1 MGVIGAGWW
10 ATQFHIPSLKT
21 YERADLVGIADVKPE
36 KAAAAADYY
45 DIGNTY
51 DDHRELLA
59 AGVDGVVIA
68 VQHAYHY
75 EVARDA
81 LDAGVHVLVEKPMTL
96 TAAHAWDLV
105 DRAKSNGLHLMVG
118 YTYQFTRHAQAA
130 REIVQSGKIGELQL
144 VSGIFTSWVESYLR
158 GRPQDYAEA
167 FGFPVTGP
175 EPDSYSDPRLAG
187 GGQGHLQVTHPMG
200 MALWVTGRRAAEVF
214 AYMESYDLDVDLVD
228 SFSYRLDNGASG
240 TMASTGAM
248 RPNQQLDQGFVY
260 AGSGGFVR
268 QDMAG
273 GRLEAHYNDGTSEQF
288 DGPSRA
294 RVVPRAPAVPDT
306 GGPCPWRR
314 REPRPRRVRRAG
326 RRVPRSRLPL
336 SSLREPRQGRLAAL
350 VSFPDGLDGPSALP
364 STSIPAFL
372 GVMGNSWIYHFQ
384 MGCGTRSRLIEG

>member
-1 MGVIGAGWW
+1 MTRARMGVIGAGWW

-36 KAAAAADYY
+36 KAAVAADYY
-45 DIGNTY
+45 DVRNTY
-51 DDHRELLA
+51 DDHRDLLA

-96 TAAHAWDLV
+96 TAADAWDLV
-105 DRAKSNGLHLMVG
+105 ERAGSSGLHLMVG

-130 REIVQSGKIGELQL
+130 RDIVRSGRIGELQL
-144 VSGIFTSWVESYLR
+144 VSGVFTSWVESYLR

-175 EPDSYSDPRLAG
+175 EPDSYSDPSMAG

-200 MALWVTGRRAAEVF
+200 MALWVTDRRAAQVF
-214 AYMESYDLDVDLVD
+214 AFMESYDLDVDLVD

-240 TMASTGAM
+240 TMASSGAM
-248 RPNQQLDQGFVY
+248 RPGQPLDQTILY

-268 QDMAG
+268 QDLAR
-273 GRLEAHYNDGTSEQF
+273 GRLEAQYNDGSSEELP
-288 DGPSRA
+288 DLSEDELYPAHLPSRTLADLALGEGDNRAPGELGA
-294 RVVPRAPAVPDT
+294 RVVEFLEAGYRSAASGRPVDVGSLLYAPADDLVV
-306 GGPCPWRR
+306 
-314 REPRPRRVRRAG
+314 E
-326 RRVPRSRLPL
+326 
-336 SSLREPRQGRLAAL
+336 LR
-350 VSFPDGLDGPSALP
+350 
-364 STSIPAFL
+364 
-372 GVMGNSWIYHFQ
+372 
-384 MGCGTRSRLIEG
+384 TRIDSP

>member
-1 MGVIGAGWW
+1 MAKARIGVIGAGWW
-10 ATQFHIPSLKT
+10 ATQFHIPSLKK
-21 YERADLVGIADVKPE
+21 YEKADLVGIADVKPE

-45 DIGNTY
+45 DVGDTY

-105 DRAKSNGLHLMVG
+105 ERAKSKGLHLMVG

-130 REIVQSGKIGELQL
+130 REIVQSGRIGDLQL

-200 MALWVTGRRAAEVF
+200 MALWVTGRRAEEVF

-248 RPNQQLDQGFVY
+248 RPGQRLDQTLLY

-268 QDMAG
+268 QDLAG
-273 GRLEAHYNDGTSEQF
+273 GRLEAHYNDGASGQFEDLSEEELYPAHL
-288 DGPSRA
+288 PSRTLADLALGEGENRAPGKMGA
-294 RVVPRAPAVPDT
+294 RVVEFLEAGYRSAASQ
-306 GGPCPWRR
+306 
-314 REPRPRRVRRAG
+314 RPMRVD
-326 RRVPRSRLPL
+326 
-336 SSLREPRQGRLAAL
+336 SLL
-350 VSFPDGLDGPSALP
+350 
-364 STSIPAFL
+364 
-372 GVMGNSWIYHFQ
+372 
-384 MGCGTRSRLIEG
+384 